1 MSTPTRSTNAP
12 SCSVSGLRVVL
23 GRGGPDVVDDIAFDV
38 AEGEILALVGESGSG
53 KTTIATAL
61 LAHTRR
67 GARIDAG
74 TVRLDGR
81 DLLAAPPREARGRR
95 GSEVAYV
102 PQDPAASLNPV
113 MRIGRQIRE
122 VLDVHHAGTP
132 AERDARVREVLAE
145 VALPGDDA
153 FLRRY
158 PHQLSGGQL
167 QRVAIAMA
175 FTLRPRVLVLDEPTT
190 GLDVTTQAHVLATV
204 RELCARH
211 SVAAVYVTHDLAV
224 VGELAHRVAVMY
236 AGRIVE
242 IGPRERIFAAPAH
255 PYTRALLVA
264 VPSVTEPRVL
274 EGIPGSAPSP
284 GRRPS
289 GCRFHDRCAF
299 AEAECAEHEP
309 ELTAVRSGT
318 SGAPDRTDDAGPAAT
333 GDVPVLTATGEVP
346 VLTATGDLP
355 VLMRCRRADH
365 VRAQP
370 LEFTVAAPVGTGRP
384 EPVLTVRGLTARYGN
399 RPILHGIDVEVGRN
413 ECVAVVGQSGS
424 GKSTLSRAIGGLH
437 EEWNGTVSFQGTP
450 LPPGARSRSRELR
463 KAVQYVFQNP
473 YLALNPRMTVGR
485 IVRRP
490 LELFGLARG
499 ADATRRVH
507 ELLGQVMLS
516 PAVYDLRPD
525 RLSGGERQRVAIAR
539 ALACEPEL
547 LICDEVTSAL
557 DVSVQAAI
565 VSLLEELRA
574 SRGLS
579 MLFVTHNL
587 ALVRSLATRV
597 AVLSDGLIVEEGPTA
612 DVLDR
617 PSAAYTQQLLRDTP
631 GRADEPVGEGA

>member
-1 MSTPTRSTNAP
+1 MTASTTGTARP

-74 TVRLDGR
+74 AVVLDGR
-81 DLLAAPPREARGRR
+81 ELLAAAPGEARKRR

-145 VALPGDDA
+145 VALPDDGE
-153 FLRRY
+153 FLKRY

-190 GLDVTTQAHVLATV
+190 GLDVSTQAHVLSTV
-204 RELCARH
+204 RDLCARH
-211 SVAAVYVTHDLAV
+211 AVAAVYVTHDLAV
-224 VGELAHRVAVMY
+224 VGEFAHRVAVMY

-242 IGPRERIFAAPAH
+242 LGPRERVFEAPAH
-255 PYTRALLVA
+255 PYTRALLAA

-274 EGIPGSAPSP
+274 KGIPGSAPSP

-299 AEAECAEHEP
+299 AEPECAEREP
-309 ELTAVRSGT
+309 ELTET
-318 SGAPDRTDDAGPAAT
+318 GAGRPPAS
-333 GDVPVLTATGEVP
+333 TATGAGQQPTSTAAEAGL
-346 VLTATGDLP
+346 VLA
-355 VLMRCRRADH
+355 RCRRADH

-370 LEFTVAAPVGTGRP
+370 LEFTVAAPAGTARRP
-384 EPVLTVRGLTARYGN
+384 EPVLTVRDLTARYGSH
-399 RPILHGIDVEVGRN
+399 PILHGIDLEVGHN

-424 GKSTLSRAIGGLH
+424 GKSTLSRSIGGLH
-437 EEWNGTVSFQGTP
+437 EDWSGSVAFHGDP
-450 LPPGARSRSRELR
+450 LPPGARQRSRELR
-463 KAVQYVFQNP
+463 KAIQYVFQNP

-490 LELFGLARG
+490 LELFGLAHG
-499 ADATRRVH
+499 AEAARRVH
-507 ELLGQVMLS
+507 ELLDQVMLS
-516 PAVYDLRPD
+516 SAVHDLRPD

-557 DVSVQAAI
+557 DVSVQASI

-597 AVLSDGLIVEEGPTA
+597 AVLADGRIVEEGPTA

-617 PSAAYTQQLLRDTP
+617 PSAAYTRQLLADTP
-631 GRADEPVGEGA
+631 GRAQGPAEDLAEESVGEGR

>member
-1 MSTPTRSTNAP
+1 MSASITSTTDTTRP

-23 GRGGPDVVDDIAFDV
+23 GHSGPDVVDDIAFDV
-38 AEGEILALVGESGSG
+38 AEGQILALVGESGSG
-53 KTTIATAL
+53 KTTLATAL

-74 TVRLDGR
+74 AVHLNGR
-81 DLLAAPPREARGRR
+81 ELLAASPGEARKRR

-122 VLDVHHAGTP
+122 VLDVHHAGT
-132 AERDARVREVLAE
+132 ATERDARVREVLAE
-145 VALPGDDA
+145 VALPGDGE

-224 VGELAHRVAVMY
+224 VGEFAHRVAVMY

-242 IGPRERIFAAPAH
+242 IGPRERIFASPSH
-255 PYTRALLVA
+255 PYTRALLAA

-274 EGIPGSAPSP
+274 KGIPGSTPSP
-284 GRRPS
+284 GRRPT

-299 AEAECAEHEP
+299 GEAECGEREP
-309 ELTAVRSGT
+309 ELIAIGGGPLPLVPSQQTG
-318 SGAPDRTDDAGPAAT
+318 PDGGQEPTLPATDDA
-333 GDVPVLTATGEVP
+333 PVLA
-346 VLTATGDLP
+346 
-355 VLMRCRRADH
+355 RCLRTQY

-370 LEFTVAAPVGTGRP
+370 LEFTVAAPAVTGTGTRP
-384 EPVLTVRGLTARYGN
+384 ESVLTVRDLTARYGS
-399 RPILHGIDVEVGRN
+399 RTVLHGIDLEIGRN

-424 GKSTLSRAIGGLH
+424 GKSTLSRCIGGLH
-437 EEWNGTVSFQGTP
+437 EEWSGSLTFQATP
-450 LPPGARSRSRELR
+450 MPPGARRRSREMR

-485 IVRRP
+485 IIRRP
-490 LELFGLARG
+490 LELFSLARG
-499 ADATRRVH
+499 AEATRRVH

-516 PAVYDLRPD
+516 PAVHDLRPD

-557 DVSVQAAI
+557 DVSVQASI
-565 VSLLEELRA
+565 VSLLDELRA
-574 SRGLS
+574 SRGLC

-597 AVLSDGLIVEEGPTA
+597 AVLSDGRIVEVGPTA

-617 PSAAYTQQLLRDTP
+617 PSAEYTRQLLRDTP
-631 GRADEPVGEGA
+631 GRGSGPAELVGEGA

>member
-1 MSTPTRSTNAP
+1 MTPPITDIEASSTDSTA
-12 SCSVSGLRVVL
+12 SCAVTGLRVVL
-23 GRGGPDVVDDIAFDV
+23 GRTGPDVVDDIAFDV
-38 AEGEILALVGESGSG
+38 AAGEILALVGESGSG

-67 GARIDAG
+67 GARVDAG
-74 TVRLDGR
+74 EVVLDGR
-81 DLLAAPPREARGRR
+81 ELLGAPPAEARRRR

-113 MRIGRQIRE
+113 MRIGSQIRE

-132 AERDARVREVLAE
+132 PERDARVREVLAE
-145 VALPGDDA
+145 VALPDDDA

-167 QRVAIAMA
+167 QRVGIAMA
-175 FTLRPRVLVLDEPTT
+175 FALRPKVLVLDEPTT

-211 SVAAVYVTHDLAV
+211 DVAAVYVTHDLAV
-224 VGELAHRVAVMY
+224 VGEFAHRVAVMY

-242 IGPRERIFAAPAH
+242 IGPRETVFATPSH
-255 PYTRALLVA
+255 PYTRALLTA
-264 VPSVTEPRVL
+264 VPSVNEARVL
-274 EGIPGSAPSP
+274 TGIPGSTPSP
-284 GRRPS
+284 GRRPT
-289 GCRFHDRCAF
+289 GCRFRDRCDF
-299 AEAECAEHEP
+299 AEEACAEREP
-309 ELTAVRSGT
+309 ELTAVTG
-318 SGAPDRTDDAGPAAT
+318 
-333 GDVPVLTATGEVP
+333 GDVRA
-346 VLTATGDLP
+346 
-355 VLMRCRRADH
+355 RCRRVDH
-365 VRAQP
+365 VRARP
-370 LEFTVAAPVGTGRP
+370 LTFTVAPSAGTERP
-384 EPVLTVRGLTARYGN
+384 APVLTVEGLTAHYGS
-399 RPILHGIDVEVGRN
+399 RQILHGIDLTVGRN

-424 GKSTLSRAIGGLH
+424 GKSTLSRAVGGLH
-437 EEWNGTVSFQGTP
+437 DEWTGTVTFQDEQM
-450 LPPGARSRSRELR
+450 PPGARQRGRELR

-473 YLALNPRMTVGR
+473 YLALNPRMTVGK
-485 IVRRP
+485 IIRRP

-499 ADATRRVH
+499 AAATERVH
-507 ELLGQVMLS
+507 ELLAQVMLS
-516 PAVYDLRPD
+516 PGVADLRPD

-557 DVSVQAAI
+557 DVSVQASI
-565 VSLLEELRA
+565 VTLLDELRT

-597 AVLSDGLIVEEGPTA
+597 AVLSDGRIVEEGPTA
-612 DVLDR
+612 EVLDR
-617 PSAAYTQQLLRDTP
+617 PSHPYTRQLLADTP
-631 GRADEPVGEGA
+631 GRESDDTLEPVGEGA

>member
-1 MSTPTRSTNAP
+1 MTTPTTDTIAP

-23 GRGGPDVVDDIAFDV
+23 GRHGPDVVDDITFDV
-38 AEGEILALVGESGSG
+38 AAGEILALVGESGSG

-74 TVRLDGR
+74 TVVLDGR
-81 DLLAAPPREARGRR
+81 ELLGAPPGEARRRR

-113 MRIGRQIRE
+113 MRIGRQIHE

-145 VALPGDDA
+145 VALPDDDE

-204 RELCARH
+204 RDLCARH
-211 SVAAVYVTHDLAV
+211 AVAAVYVTHDLAV
-224 VGELAHRVAVMY
+224 VAEFAHRVAVMY

-242 IGPRERIFAAPAH
+242 LGPRERVFEAPAH
-255 PYTRALLVA
+255 PYTRALLAA

-274 EGIPGSAPSP
+274 RGIPGSTPSP

-289 GCRFHDRCAF
+289 GCRFHDRCVF
-299 AEAECAEHEP
+299 AEPECGGREP
-309 ELTAVRSGT
+309 ELLTI
-318 SGAPDRTDDAGPAAT
+318 DPAAGT
-333 GDVPVLTATGEVP
+333 DGVLA
-346 VLTATGDLP
+346 
-355 VLMRCRRADH
+355 RCRRADH
-365 VRAQP
+365 VRAEP
-370 LEFTVAAPVGTGRP
+370 LEFTVAAPAGTGVRP
-384 EPVLTVRGLTARYGN
+384 EPVLTVRGLTASYGS
-399 RPILHGIDVEVGRN
+399 RPILHGIDLEIGRN

-424 GKSTLSRAIGGLH
+424 GKSALSRSIGGLH
-437 EEWNGTVSFQGTP
+437 QEWRGTVAFQGEP
-450 LPPGARSRSRELR
+450 VPPGARRRSREMR
-463 KAVQYVFQNP
+463 KAIQYVFQNP

-485 IVRRP
+485 IIRRP
-490 LELFGLARG
+490 LELFGLAHG
-499 ADATRRVH
+499 AAATRRVH

-516 PAVYDLRPD
+516 PAVHDLRPD

-557 DVSVQAAI
+557 DVSVQASI
-565 VSLLEELRA
+565 VALLEELRA

-597 AVLSDGLIVEEGPTA
+597 AVLADGRIVEEGQTA

-617 PSAAYTQQLLRDTP
+617 PQAAYTRQLLQDTP
-631 GRADEPVGEGA
+631 GRSDEPVGEGA

>member
-132 AERDARVREVLAE
+132 AERAARVREVLAE

-211 SVAAVYVTHDLAV
+211 AVAAVYVTHDLAV
-224 VGELAHRVAVMY
+224 VGEFAHRVAVMY

-255 PYTRALLVA
+255 PYTRALLAA
-264 VPSVTEPRVL
+264 VPSVAEPRVL

-299 AEAECAEHEP
+299 AEAECAEREP
-309 ELTAVRSGT
+309 ELTAVGS
-318 SGAPDRTDDAGPAAT
+318 GPATEHEPESTA
-333 GDVPVLTATGEVP
+333 PVLT
-346 VLTATGDLP
+346 
-355 VLMRCRRADH
+355 RCRRADH

-370 LEFTVAAPVGTGRP
+370 LEFTVAASVDTGRP
-384 EPVLTVRGLTARYGN
+384 EPVLTVSGLTARYGN
-399 RPILHGIDVEVGRN
+399 RPILHGIDLEVGRN

-437 EEWNGTVSFQGTP
+437 EEWKGTVSFQGTP

-490 LELFGLARG
+490 LELFGLAHG

-565 VSLLEELRA
+565 VGLLEELRA

>member
-1 MSTPTRSTNAP
+1 MSVTKTPLPA
-12 SCSVSGLRVVL
+12 CSVTGLRVVL

-53 KTTIATAL
+53 KTTLATAL

-74 TVRLDGR
+74 TVVLDGR
-81 DLLAAPPREARGRR
+81 DLLAATPAEVRKRR

-102 PQDPAASLNPV
+102 PQDPSASLNPV

-132 AERDARVREVLAE
+132 AERTARVRQVLAE
-145 VALPGDDA
+145 VALPDDDE

-167 QRVAIAMA
+167 QRVALAMA

-204 RELCARH
+204 RDLCARH
-211 SVAAVYVTHDLAV
+211 AVAAVYVTHDLAV
-224 VGELAHRVAVMY
+224 VAEFAHRVAVMY

-242 IGPRERIFAAPAH
+242 TGPRERIFRAPAH
-255 PYTRALLVA
+255 PYTRALLAA

-299 AEAECAEHEP
+299 REP
-309 ELTAVRSGT
+309 EC
-318 SGAPDRTDDAGPAAT
+318 TDAEPALVT
-333 GDVPVLTATGEVP
+333 IDDSEVLA
-346 VLTATGDLP
+346 
-355 VLMRCRRADH
+355 RCRRAGH

-370 LEFTVAAPVGTGRP
+370 LGFTVASPDGSAGSAQRP
-384 EPVLTVRGLTARYGN
+384 EPVLRVRDLSARYGS
-399 RPILHGIDVEVGRN
+399 RPILHGLDLEVGRN
-413 ECVAVVGQSGS
+413 ECVAVVGESGS
-424 GKSTLSRAIGGLH
+424 GKSTLSRCIGGLH
-437 EEWNGTVSFQGTP
+437 EEFDGTITFRGET
-450 LPPGARSRSRELR
+450 LPPGARRRSREMR

-473 YLALNPRMTVGR
+473 YLALNPRMTVGQ
-485 IVRRP
+485 IIRRP

-507 ELLGQVMLS
+507 ELLGQVMLP
-516 PAVYDLRPD
+516 PALHDLRPE

-557 DVSVQAAI
+557 DVSVQASI
-565 VSLLEELRA
+565 VTLLQELRE

-597 AVLSDGLIVEEGPTA
+597 AVLSDGRIVEEGETA
-612 DVLDR
+612 EVLDR
-617 PSAAYTQQLLRDTP
+617 PAAAYTRRLLKDTP
-631 GRADEPVGEGA
+631 GHGSELRHGGHESR

>member
-1 MSTPTRSTNAP
+1 MSTQQADVRP
-12 SCSVSGLRVVL
+12 SCSVAGLRVVL
-23 GRGGPDVVDDIAFDV
+23 GRSGPDVVDDIAFDV

-53 KTTIATAL
+53 KTTMATAL

-74 TVRLDGR
+74 TVVVDGR
-81 DLLAAPPREARGRR
+81 ELLSASPGEARRRR

-122 VLDVHHAGTP
+122 VLDVHHVGTP
-132 AERDARVREVLAE
+132 AERAARVGEVLAE
-145 VALPGDDA
+145 VALPADDE

-190 GLDVTTQAHVLATV
+190 GLDVTTQAHVLSTV
-204 RELCARH
+204 RDLCARH
-211 SVAAVYVTHDLAV
+211 AVAAVYVTHDLAV
-224 VGELAHRVAVMY
+224 VGEFAHRVAVMY

-242 IGPRERIFAAPAH
+242 IGPRQRIFEAPAH
-255 PYTRALLVA
+255 PYTRALLAA

-274 EGIPGSAPSP
+274 KGIPGSAPSP

-289 GCRFHDRCAF
+289 GCRFNDRCLF
-299 AEAECAEHEP
+299 SEP
-309 ELTAVRSGT
+309 ECSDMEPPLVAT
-318 SGAPDRTDDAGPAAT
+318 TDSL
-333 GDVPVLTATGEVP
+333 VLV
-346 VLTATGDLP
+346 
-355 VLMRCRRADH
+355 RCRRSEH
-365 VRAQP
+365 VHTQP
-370 LEFTVAAPVGTGRP
+370 LEFTLADPAGTGQRP
-384 EPVLTVRGLTARYGN
+384 EPVLTVRDLTARYGSQ
-399 RPILHGIDVEVGRN
+399 PILHGLDLEVGRN
-413 ECVAVVGQSGS
+413 ECIAVVGQSGS
-424 GKSTLSRAIGGLH
+424 GKSTLSRCIGGLH
-437 EEWNGTVSFQGTP
+437 EEWSGSLAFHGEP
-450 LPPGARSRSRELR
+450 LPAGARRRSREMR
-463 KAVQYVFQNP
+463 KAVQYIFQNP
-473 YLALNPRMTVGR
+473 YLALNPRMTVGQ
-485 IVRRP
+485 IIRRP

-516 PAVYDLRPD
+516 PALHDLRPE

-557 DVSVQAAI
+557 DVSVQASI
-565 VSLLEELRA
+565 VALLQELRE

-597 AVLSDGLIVEEGPTA
+597 AVLADGRIVEEGATA

-617 PSAAYTQQLLRDTP
+617 PTAEYTRQLLRDTP
-631 GRADEPVGEGA
+631 GRDAVAGEPVEEGAS

>member
-1 MSTPTRSTNAP
+1 MSTTHTDTPLP

-23 GRGGPDVVDDIAFDV
+23 GRSGPDVVDDIAFDV
-38 AEGEILALVGESGSG
+38 AGGEILALVGESGSG

-74 TVRLDGR
+74 AVVLDGR
-81 DLLAAPPREARGRR
+81 ELLGVPPGEARKRR

-113 MRIGRQIRE
+113 MRVGHQIRE

-132 AERDARVREVLAE
+132 AERDTRVREVLAE
-145 VALPGDDA
+145 VALPDDDE

-204 RELCARH
+204 RDLCARH
-211 SVAAVYVTHDLAV
+211 AVAAVYVTHDLAV
-224 VGELAHRVAVMY
+224 VGEFAHRVAVMY

-242 IGPRERIFAAPAH
+242 IGPRERIFEAPAH
-255 PYTRALLVA
+255 PYTRALLAA
-264 VPSVTEPRVL
+264 VPSVTESRVL
-274 EGIPGSAPSP
+274 KGIPGSAPSP
-284 GRRPS
+284 GRRSS

-299 AEAECAEHEP
+299 GEPECGEREP
-309 ELTAVRSGT
+309 ELIAIGGGQ
-318 SGAPDRTDDAGPAAT
+318 GAA
-333 GDVPVLTATGEVP
+333 PVGSPMLV
-346 VLTATGDLP
+346 
-355 VLMRCRRADH
+355 RCRRADH

-370 LEFTVAAPVGTGRP
+370 LEFTVAAPAGTGERP
-384 EPVLTVRGLTARYGN
+384 EPVLTVRDLTVRYGS
-399 RPILHGIDVEVGRN
+399 RPILHGIDLEIGRN
-413 ECVAVVGQSGS
+413 ECVAVVGESGS
-424 GKSTLSRAIGGLH
+424 GKSTLSRSIGGLH
-437 EEWNGTVSFQGTP
+437 EEWSGSLAFQGAAM
-450 LPPGARSRSRELR
+450 PPGARRRSREMR

-485 IVRRP
+485 IIRRP
-490 LELFGLARG
+490 LELFGLAHG

-557 DVSVQAAI
+557 DVSVQASI
-565 VSLLEELRA
+565 VGLLEELRA

-597 AVLSDGLIVEEGPTA
+597 AVLADGRIVEEGPTA

-617 PSAAYTQQLLRDTP
+617 PSADYTRQLLRDTP
-631 GRADEPVGEGA
+631 GRTDEPVGEGA

>member
-81 DLLAAPPREARGRR
+81 DLLAASPREARGRR

-211 SVAAVYVTHDLAV
+211 AVAAVYVTHDLAV
-224 VGELAHRVAVMY
+224 VGEFAHRVAVMY

-242 IGPRERIFAAPAH
+242 IGPRERIFATPAH
-255 PYTRALLVA
+255 PYTRALLAA
-264 VPSVTEPRVL
+264 VPSVAEPRVL

-299 AEAECAEHEP
+299 AEPECAEHEP
-309 ELTAVRSGT
+309 ELTAVGSG
-318 SGAPDRTDDAGPAAT
+318 PDRTDGADPVAT
-333 GDVPVLTATGEVP
+333 GDVPVLT
-346 VLTATGDLP
+346 
-355 VLMRCRRADH
+355 RCRRADH

-399 RPILHGIDVEVGRN
+399 RPILHGIDLEVGRN

-490 LELFGLARG
+490 LELFGLAHG

-565 VSLLEELRA
+565 VGLLEELRA

-597 AVLSDGLIVEEGPTA
+597 AVLSDGRIVEEGATA

>member
-1 MSTPTRSTNAP
+1 MSASTTDATPP

-23 GRGGPDVVDDIAFDV
+23 GRTGPDIVDDIAFDV

-53 KTTIATAL
+53 KTTLATAL
-61 LAHTRR
+61 LAHARR

-74 TVRLDGR
+74 AVVLNGR
-81 DLLAAPPREARGRR
+81 ELLAASPGEARKRR
-95 GSEVAYV
+95 GSEIAYV

-122 VLDVHHAGTP
+122 VLDVHQAGTP

-175 FTLRPRVLVLDEPTT
+175 FALRPRVLVLDEPTT

-204 RELCARH
+204 RDLCARH
-211 SVAAVYVTHDLAV
+211 AVAAVYVTHDLAV
-224 VGELAHRVAVMY
+224 VGEFAHRVAVMY

-242 IGPRERIFAAPAH
+242 IGPRERIFEAPAH
-255 PYTRALLVA
+255 PYTRALLAA

-274 EGIPGSAPSP
+274 KGIPGRAPSP
-284 GRRPS
+284 GHRLT
-289 GCRFHDRCAF
+289 GCRFLDRCVF
-299 AEAECAEHEP
+299 GEPECGEREP
-309 ELTAVRSGT
+309 ELIGLVGGQESALT
-318 SGAPDRTDDAGPAAT
+318 STDGRQDSALAPTDDAL
-333 GDVPVLTATGEVP
+333 VLA
-346 VLTATGDLP
+346 
-355 VLMRCRRADH
+355 RCRRTEH

-370 LEFTVAAPVGTGRP
+370 LEFTVAAPADPGPRP
-384 EPVLTVRGLTARYGN
+384 EPVLTVRGLSARYGS
-399 RPILHGIDVEVGRN
+399 RPILHGIDLEVGRN

-424 GKSTLSRAIGGLH
+424 GKSTLSRCIGGLH
-437 EEWNGTVSFQGTP
+437 EEWSGSLAFRADP
-450 LPPGARSRSRELR
+450 LPPGARRRSREMR
-463 KAVQYVFQNP
+463 KAIQYVFQNP

-485 IVRRP
+485 IIRRP

-499 ADATRRVH
+499 TEATRRVH

-557 DVSVQAAI
+557 DVSVQASI
-565 VSLLEELRA
+565 VRLLEDVRA

-597 AVLSDGLIVEEGPTA
+597 AVLADGRIVEEGPTA
-612 DVLDR
+612 EVLDQ
-617 PSAAYTQQLLRDTP
+617 PTAEYTRQLLRDTP
-631 GRADEPVGEGA
+631 GRAGSGPMGLPSLSGRARHDNGAT

>member
-1 MSTPTRSTNAP
+1 MTTPTTAPAGP
-12 SCSVSGLRVVL
+12 SCSVSGLRIVL
-23 GRGGPDVVDDIAFDV
+23 GRTGPDVVDDIAFDV
-38 AEGEILALVGESGSG
+38 TEGEILALVGESGSG

-67 GARIDAG
+67 GARIDSG
-74 TVRLDGR
+74 SVLLDGR
-81 DLLAAPPREARGRR
+81 ELLGAKPAETRGRR

-132 AERDARVREVLAE
+132 AEREARVREVLAE
-145 VALPGDDA
+145 VALPDDDE

-211 SVAAVYVTHDLAV
+211 AVAAVYVTHDLAV
-224 VGELAHRVAVMY
+224 VAEFAHRVAVMY

-242 IGPRERIFAAPAH
+242 LGPRERVFTTPAH
-255 PYTRALLVA
+255 PYTRALLAA

-274 EGIPGSAPSP
+274 AGIPGGTPSP
-284 GRRPS
+284 GRRPA

-299 AEAECAEHEP
+299 AEPECAAHEP
-309 ELTAVRSGT
+309 ELLAIGSPDAVD
-318 SGAPDRTDDAGPAAT
+318 GAAVSA
-333 GDVPVLTATGEVP
+333 
-346 VLTATGDLP
+346 
-355 VLMRCRRADH
+355 RCRRADH
-365 VRAQP
+365 VRSRP
-370 LEFTVAAPVGTGRP
+370 LEFTVAAPAGTGTRP
-384 EPVLTVRGLTARYGN
+384 DPVLSVRGLTARYGS
-399 RPILHGIDVEVGRN
+399 RPILHGIDLDIGRN

-424 GKSTLSRAIGGLH
+424 GKSTLSRSVGGLH
-437 EEWNGTVSFQGTP
+437 EEWGGAVTFDGQP
-450 LPPGARSRSRELR
+450 LPPGARQRSRELR

-485 IVRRP
+485 IIRRP
-490 LELFGLARG
+490 LELFGLAHG

-516 PAVYDLRPD
+516 PSVHDLRPD

-557 DVSVQAAI
+557 DVSVQASI
-565 VSLLEELRA
+565 VSLLEQLRA
-574 SRGLS
+574 DRGLS

-597 AVLSDGLIVEEGPTA
+597 AVLCDGRIVEEGPTA

-617 PSAAYTQQLLRDTP
+617 PSAAYTRQLLADTP
-631 GRADEPVGEGA
+631 GRGDVSAQPVGEGTP

>member
-1 MSTPTRSTNAP
+1 MSTPATDTTRP
-12 SCSVSGLRVVL
+12 SCSVTGLRVVL
-23 GRGGPDVVDDIAFDV
+23 GRSGPDVVDDIAFDV

-74 TVRLDGR
+74 AVVLDGR
-81 DLLAAPPREARGRR
+81 ELLGASPGEARKRR

-145 VALPGDDA
+145 VALPDDDE

-211 SVAAVYVTHDLAV
+211 AVAAVYVTHDLAV
-224 VGELAHRVAVMY
+224 VGEFAHRVAVMY

-242 IGPRERIFAAPAH
+242 IGPREQIFEAPAH
-255 PYTRALLVA
+255 PYTRALLAA
-264 VPSVTEPRVL
+264 VPSVRESRVL
-274 EGIPGSAPSP
+274 KGIPGRAPSP

-299 AEAECAEHEP
+299 AEAECAEREP
-309 ELTAVRSGT
+309 ELTEIGDAPAGTASLLVRCHRTEHVRS
-318 SGAPDRTDDAGPAAT
+318 
-333 GDVPVLTATGEVP
+333 
-346 VLTATGDLP
+346 
-355 VLMRCRRADH
+355 
-365 VRAQP
+365 QP
-370 LEFTVAAPVGTGRP
+370 LEFTVSAPPATTRP
-384 EPVLTVRGLTARYGN
+384 DPVLTVRGLSARYGS
-399 RPILHGIDVEVGRN
+399 RPILHGIDLEVGRN
-413 ECVAVVGQSGS
+413 ECVAVVGESGS

-437 EEWNGTVSFQGTP
+437 EEWSGTLSFRGEP
-450 LPPGARSRSRELR
+450 LPPGARQRTRELR

-490 LELFGLARG
+490 LELFGLAHG

-557 DVSVQAAI
+557 DVSVQASI
-565 VSLLEELRA
+565 VGLLEELRS

-597 AVLSDGLIVEEGPTA
+597 AVLSDGHIVEEGSTA
-612 DVLDR
+612 HVLDR
-617 PSAAYTQQLLRDTP
+617 PSAAYTRQLLADTP
-631 GRADEPVGEGA
+631 GRGDGSAELVGEGA